1 MSDCSLNCADTEAH
15 VVEIFVDT
23 HVAAAAASLVAD
35 AVEQSLSS
43 KISQAVRV
51 FRVEPARR
59 DEQLTVISAYA
70 PRVPRSFEIWAPYRS
85 NCQAGCETQ
94 LVIDAAGTLADIVR
108 VQTRTPARPTA
119 CAEAFQYWS
128 FEPLEPR
135 DPAAALIYVSEL
147 AFYTYSMERASFDL
161 INTGADGSAAA
172 AGAYNSHG
180 SPNVYTAVDGDFAT
194 DGEACCSGQNGIIV
208 NLGEPVAISYFDWAT
223 NSGAPSDTG
232 TGAGSDPVRWV
243 IKASSD
249 GVDWVTKGGAIN
261 KGFYEDERF
270 MPSAAR
276 GAWQGP
282 FSACG
287 GKSTQDFL
295 CEDFDDAT
303 CDLSANRDVPG
314 SAGYREPK
322 VVQS

>member
-1 MSDCSLNCADTEAH
+1 
-15 VVEIFVDT
+15 
-23 HVAAAAASLVAD
+23 VAAAAASLVAD

-59 DEQLTVISAYA
+59 GEQLTVISAYA
-70 PRVPRSFEIWAPYRS
+70 PRAPRSVEMWAPYDRS

-180 SPNVYTAVDGDFAT
+180 SPNVYTAVDGDTAT
-194 DGEACCSGQNGIIV
+194 NWEPPGGATAGTQSGIIV
-208 NLGEPVAISYFDWAT
+208 NLGAPVAISYFDWAT
-223 NSGAPSDTG
+223 NSGA
-232 TGAGSDPVRWV
+232 AGSDPVRWV

-249 GVDWVTKGGAIN
+249 GVDWATKGGAIN

-270 MPSAAR
+270 VPSAAR

-282 FSACG
+282 FSACS
-287 GKSTQDFL
+287 GKSTQVRK
-295 CEDFDDAT
+295 T
-303 CDLSANRDVPG
+303 RSWPRSWANF
-314 SAGYREPK
+314 SL
-322 VVQS
+322 